1 MKNLSQ
7 QNVPEVKWCHI
18 NKKNISLMRFC
29 TLNVIAFEGIK
40 PLKQFSRVLYG
51 EKKLLNGFVIDLHM
65 TKQNFGVVNM

>member
-1 MKNLSQ
+1 
-7 QNVPEVKWCHI
+7 
-18 NKKNISLMRFC
+18 MRFC